1 MNQVGLVGRLV
12 RTPELHEIEN
22 KRKMTRVTLAL
33 TRSFKNVNGEYETD
47 FIDVLLWDNMA
58 VNTVNFCKRGDIISI
73 RGRLQSRII
82 DKNGEKRYVI
92 EVIAEKVTFI
102 SNARK
107 TNPESLENET
117 LIDDEK

>member
-22 KRKMTRVTLAL
+22 KRKMTKVTLAL

-58 VNTVNFCKRGDIISI
+58 VNTVNFCKKGDIISI

-92 EVIAEKVTFI
+92 EVVAEKVTFL
-102 SNARK
+102 SNNRK
-107 TNPESLENET
+107 TSLET
-117 LIDDEK
+117 IDEDLSVDEK